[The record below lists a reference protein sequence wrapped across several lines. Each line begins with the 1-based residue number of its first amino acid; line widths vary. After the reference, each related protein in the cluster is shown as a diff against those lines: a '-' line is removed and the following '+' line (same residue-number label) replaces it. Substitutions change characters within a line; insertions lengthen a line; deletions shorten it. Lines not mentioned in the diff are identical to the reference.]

1 MTEPPNAGRE
11 AGAAGDRPNAHGP
24 ETHDHSIAHGRPRAA
39 DRSNRGRSRSDG
51 PACRIAGAPERLVYL
66 DNAATSFPKPRA
78 ALERTF
84 ETYTRLGV
92 SPGRGGYDLS
102 EEASAY
108 VEAARSRLAAFFG
121 APNPE
126 RVVFAA
132 NATDALNL
140 AIQGM
145 TRPGDHVVSTRLEH
159 NSVLRPLWHLREAGR
174 IAFDLVPFDGQGLV
188 DPAAVARA
196 IRPETSLVVVSHASS
211 VLGTVQ
217 PVAEIAAA
225 CAARGVSLLLDAAQ
239 SAGHAPVRL
248 SDWQVSAIAFTG
260 HKALLGPSGSGGLVV
275 APDTEIAPTRF
286 GGTGVDSASLVHT
299 PTYPHRLEAG
309 TLNLLGIIGL
319 SEGLS
324 FVQTE
329 DTAAAHEREIALARR
344 LREGLAALPG
354 VVVYSPPP
362 RDGDVPIVTCN
373 VAAIAPSDVGAIL
386 DGDYGIAVRTGLQ
399 CAPLVHQDLHTAEQ
413 GAVRF
418 SLGHFTSA
426 DDIAWALQ
434 AMTAIAQSA

>member
-1 MTEPPNAGRE
+1 MTE
-11 AGAAGDRPNAHGP
+11 
-24 ETHDHSIAHGRPRAA
+24 
-39 DRSNRGRSRSDG
+39 RSNRGRARSDG
-51 PACRIAGAPERLVYL
+51 PACRIVGAPEKLVYL

-78 ALERTF
+78 CLERTL
-84 ETYTRLGV
+84 ETYARLGV

-108 VEAARSRLAAFFG
+108 VEAARAHLAELFD
-121 APNPE
+121 APSPE
-126 RVVFAA
+126 RVVYAA

-159 NSVLRPLWHLREAGR
+159 NSVLRPLWHLRQAGR
-174 IAFDLVPFDGQGLV
+174 LTFDLAPFDGQGLV
-188 DPAAVARA
+188 DPADVARA
-196 IRPETSLVVVSHASS
+196 IRPATSLVVVSHASQ

-225 CAARGVSLLLDAAQ
+225 CAARGVPLLIDAAQ
-239 SAGHAPVRL
+239 SAGHVPVRL
-248 SDWQVSAIAFTG
+248 HDWQVSAIAFTG

-275 APDTEIAPTRF
+275 APEVEVAPTRF
-286 GGTGVDSASLVHT
+286 GGTGVDSGSLAHT
-299 PTYPHRLEAG
+299 PSYPHRLEAG

-319 SEGLS
+319 DEGLS
-324 FVQTE
+324 FVQAE
-329 DTAAAHEREIALARR
+329 GMAAAHEREIGLARR

-354 VVVYSPPP
+354 VVVYSPPA

-373 VAAIAPSDVGAIL
+373 VAGVAAADVGAIL

-399 CAPLVHQDLHTAEQ
+399 CAPLVHEDLHTAEQ

-418 SLGHFTSA
+418 SLGQFTNA
-426 DDIAWALQ
+426 DDVAWALQ